1 MEAHMS
7 AYTTVYITRST
18 AIAKITNQ
26 MSSATNDELATIL
39 DVALEN
45 KLMNCVI
52 VSDGADNDD
61 ELIDW

>member
-1 MEAHMS
+1 MS